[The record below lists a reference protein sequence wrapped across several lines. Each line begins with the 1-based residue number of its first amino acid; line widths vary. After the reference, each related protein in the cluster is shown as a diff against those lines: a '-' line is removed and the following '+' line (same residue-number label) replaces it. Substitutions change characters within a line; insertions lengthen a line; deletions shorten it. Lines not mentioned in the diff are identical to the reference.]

1 MTDDTP
7 RNGVSLDSIHAL
19 LVQQG
24 THLGSIDGR
33 LQSIE
38 AEVSVTRI
46 EVGAQG
52 RATALL
58 QQTCAARGAGC
69 SARMKHLSEEIR
81 RLGGDVADA
90 REETGEIYLS
100 DVRRKTI
107 WWTVAKIGAALVALA
122 GLTLGAVGAVSS
134 CNGVAKLRADAGRAK
149 HVRVMIEDTPWCV
162 TALED
167 MRATLERRLPH
178 GEWMRLATTD
188 VPWPRWL
195 P

>member
-33 LQSIE
+33 LGSIE
-38 AEVSVTRI
+38 AEVSVTRV

-52 RATALL
+52 RAMALL

-69 SARMKHLSEEIR
+69 SARMKHLSDEVR
-81 RLGGDVADA
+81 RLGGDVAEA

-100 DVRRKTI
+100 DVRRRTV
-107 WWTVAKIGAALVALA
+107 WWTIAKIGGALLALA
-122 GLTLGAVGAVSS
+122 GLVTGAWGALRS
-134 CNGVAKLRADAGRAK
+134 CAGVQLLRGEVARQRQVQ
-149 HVRVMIEDTPWCV
+149 VRLVDEPWCV
-162 TALED
+162 TGLADLHGL
-167 MRATLERRLPH
+167 LERRLPH
-178 GEWMRLATTD
+178 GEWMRLDTTD
-188 VPWPRWL
+188 VPWPRWR
-195 P
+195 